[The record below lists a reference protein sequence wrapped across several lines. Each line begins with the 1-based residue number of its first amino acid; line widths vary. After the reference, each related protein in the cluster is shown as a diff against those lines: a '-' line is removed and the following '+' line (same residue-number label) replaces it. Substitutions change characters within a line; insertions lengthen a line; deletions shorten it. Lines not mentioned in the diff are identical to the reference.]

1 MLVARLPLAC
11 ELVGRPGLRNRP
23 VAVIHPD
30 EGVLWSVSPAAAAE
44 GVEEGQRVSEAVGRC
59 PSLVVLD
66 GRPALYE
73 EVHREMVEALERT
86 MPTVEPA
93 GLGTA
98 YVDLTGLSRSCSSG
112 AKGVW
117 ALWEAL
123 LGCAPAKLRPRLG
136 VGPSKFVARLAASR
150 ADMTDERLQI
160 VEAGGVDR
168 FMAPLPVEVAP
179 VAAEVVRR
187 LRLVGITTVGELAG
201 VPERV
206 LVAQFGPEG
215 RRLAGLLH
223 GEAEPV
229 VARPPVEQVEERL
242 ALDEPL
248 VSRLAVL
255 AAGAHLVGR
264 VVGHPRLGARV
275 ARQVVLRAV
284 TEQGRVWGSTVTL
297 REPRRDREGVWVAVA
312 PVLERAELPGPVSEL
327 EVGLAELRPE
337 QGWQTEME
345 VLASGRGRAV
355 RRERLEEALRQ
366 LRAHYGR
373 CLVGKMVPVE
383 PWNRVP
389 ERRWALVEL
398 D

>member
-1 MLVARLPLAC
+1 MVARLPLAC
-11 ELVGRPGLRNRP
+11 ELVERPGLQHRP
-23 VAVIHPD
+23 VAVIRPD
-30 EGVLWSVSPAAAAE
+30 DGLLWSVSPEAAAE

-73 EVHREMVEALERT
+73 EVHREMVEALERVV
-86 MPTVEPA
+86 PTVEEA
-93 GLGTA
+93 ELGVA
-98 YVDLTGLSRSCSSG
+98 YADLAGLSRSYSSAVG
-112 AKGVW
+112 KVW
-117 ALWEAL
+117 ELGEAL
-123 LGCAPAKLRPRLG
+123 LECAPAELRSCLG
-136 VGPSKFVARLAASR
+136 VGPSKFVARLAASQTNWTGDR
-150 ADMTDERLQI
+150 TRI
-160 VEAGGVDR
+160 VAAGEVDR
-168 FMAPLPVEVAP
+168 FMAPLPVEVVP
-179 VAAEVVRR
+179 VAAEMVRR
-187 LRLVGITTVGELAG
+187 LRLVGITTVGQLAG
-201 VPERV
+201 VPQRV

-215 RRLAGLLH
+215 RWLAGLLR
-223 GEAEPV
+223 GEVEPV
-229 VARPPVEQVEERL
+229 VARPPVERVEERL

-248 VSRLAVL
+248 TSRPAVL

-264 VVGHPRLGARV
+264 VVRHPRLGARV
-275 ARQVVLRAV
+275 ARQVVVRAV

-297 REPRRDREGVWVAVA
+297 REPRRDQEGVWVAVA

-337 QGWQTEME
+337 QGWQTELEM
-345 VLASGRGRAV
+345 LGGRRGRAL

-366 LRAHYGR
+366 LRARYGR

-383 PWNRVP
+383 PQNRLP